1 MMTIGFVLLAE
12 LVIFIPSAA
21 TFRQNWLEQRA
32 LQASILTQALMH
44 SGGFEG
50 EVYLSEYFMD
60 ETDVVMMSVRQQ
72 DEESK
77 KLILGAPPES
87 DQWEVVDLT
96 ETGGLPKFRDA
107 FKSFF
112 GSGEGYM
119 RVITKSPDAT
129 QDRLEPIEKLAQ
141 NVTAFRDNPQRPT
154 PLLKP
159 SSRKD
164 EIGQLERV
172 FFDMKNKVRSS
183 FKQRERLAT
192 LGMAVA
198 KINHDLRNVLTS
210 AQLISDR
217 LTMNKDERVAKMGQR
232 LTRAIDRGVNLTAEV
247 LNFSSRYAGK
257 FWYGTA

>member
-129 QDRLEPIEKLAQ
+129 QDRLELVLPRAKLKWAMWDY
-141 NVTAFRDNPQRPT
+141 F
-154 PLLKP
+154 
-159 SSRKD
+159 
-164 EIGQLERV
+164 ERILILSI
-172 FFDMKNKVRSS
+172 FIALITGHSAL
-183 FKQRERLAT
+183 RLC
-192 LGMAVA
+192 
-198 KINHDLRNVLTS
+198 
-210 AQLISDR
+210 
-217 LTMNKDERVAKMGQR
+217 
-232 LTRAIDRGVNLTAEV
+232 
-247 LNFSSRYAGK
+247 
-257 FWYGTA
+257 